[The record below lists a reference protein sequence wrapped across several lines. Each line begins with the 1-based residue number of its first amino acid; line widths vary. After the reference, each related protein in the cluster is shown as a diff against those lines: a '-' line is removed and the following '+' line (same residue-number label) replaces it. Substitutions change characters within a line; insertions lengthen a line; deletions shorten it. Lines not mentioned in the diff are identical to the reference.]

1 MAHTYEQNAK
11 PAHLVSAMLIL
22 NFSHVKL
29 KIIGFRYYLHVGKNL
44 QEDKKICVMDHPF
57 G

>member
-22 NFSHVKL
+22 NFSCQ
-29 KIIGFRYYLHVGKNL
+29 I
-44 QEDKKICVMDHPF
+44 EDHWVQILSAC
-57 G
+57 GLELTGR

>member
-29 KIIGFRYYLHVGKNL
+29 KIIGFRYYLHVG
-44 QEDKKICVMDHPF
+44 
-57 G
+57 